1 MRYVKL
7 FSNLFF
13 VFVLV
18 ISLSSVRL
26 IKAQMNSEKSAVEA
40 ANRSFYK
47 AFSDESMKEM
57 DMVWSHDAYVRAIHP
72 ISKDILNGWKAVGGS
87 WEAVSKQYKD
97 IKITASNMVVH
108 IEGNVAWVSD
118 YEHFQA
124 MSGKKIVKLEATATN
139 MFVKKDGKWWM
150 VFHQA
155 TVPVKMG

>member
-1 MRYVKL
+1 MRYLKL

-18 ISLSSVRL
+18 ITLSSICLV
-26 IKAQMNSEKSAVEA
+26 KAQMNSDKSAVEA
-40 ANRSFYK
+40 ANRAFYK
-47 AFSDESMKEM
+47 AFGDESMKEM
-57 DMVWSHDAYVRAIHP
+57 DAVWSHSAYVRAIHP
-72 ISKDILNGWKAVGGS
+72 IAKDILNGWKAVRDS
-87 WEAVSKQYKD
+87 WMAVFNHYTD
-97 IKITASNMVVH
+97 VKITASNMVVQ

-118 YEHFQA
+118 YEHFSA
-124 MSGKKIVKLEATATN
+124 MNGKRSVHLEATATN

>member
-1 MRYVKL
+1 MRSLKL
-7 FSNLFF
+7 FSNMFF

-18 ISLSSVRL
+18 ISLSSIRS

-57 DMVWSHDAYVRAIHP
+57 DMVWSHSAYVRAIHP
-72 ISKDILNGWKAVGGS
+72 IAKDILTGWKAVSGS
-87 WEAVSKQYKD
+87 WEAVFKQYKD
-97 IKITASNMVVH
+97 IKITASNMVVQ

-124 MSGKKIVKLEATATN
+124 MDGKKPVTLEATATN

>member
-1 MRYVKL
+1 MRYIKL
-7 FSNLFF
+7 FSYSTF

-18 ISLSSVRL
+18 ISLGSISS
-26 IKAQMNSEKSAVEA
+26 IKAQMNSEQSAVEA
-40 ANRSFYK
+40 ANRAFYK
-47 AFSDESMKEM
+47 AFGDESMKEM
-57 DMVWSHDAYVRAIHP
+57 NMVWSHSEYVRAIHP
-72 ISKDILNGWKAVGGS
+72 NSKDILNGWKAVGGS
-87 WEAVSKQYKD
+87 WEAVFKHYKD

-124 MSGKKIVKLEATATN
+124 MDGKKPVTLEATATN